1 MAENPYESSG
11 ESIATTP
18 QRRGSWGAFVFKV
31 VVGVGLLGLLVGL
44 LLPARRVAREPARRA
59 QCMNNLKQIALG
71 LILYEKTFHT
81 FPPAYT
87 VDENGNRLHS
97 WRTLILP
104 FMEQAELHKKIDFS
118 KPWNDPANREAIE
131 TDLPCYLCP
140 SAGELPPGHT
150 TYMAV
155 IAPDGVFI
163 GSDGRKLVE
172 ITDDHAQTLMVV
184 EVEAARHVHW
194 MKPADVD
201 EDWLRGIASIEMT
214 PHSGAVNAAMVEGK
228 AVHVGTNISP
238 EAVRAMISVAG
249 GDDDAVRAGD

>member
-1 MAENPYESSG
+1 MSTNPYESPG
-11 ESIATTP
+11 EPLATTT
-18 QRRGSWGAFVFKV
+18 RRSGSWASFVFRL
-31 VVGVGLLGLLVGL
+31 VVGLGLLGLLIAL
-44 LLPARRVAREPARRA
+44 LLPARRVAREPVRRA
-59 QCMNNLKQIALG
+59 QCLNNLKQISLAL
-71 LILYEKTFHT
+71 IMYEETFHT

-104 FMEQAELHKKIDFS
+104 FVEQAALHKKIDFS

-140 SAGELPPGHT
+140 SAADIPPGHT

-155 IAPDGVFI
+155 IAPDGVFT

-172 ITDDHAQTLMVV
+172 ITDDHADTLMVV

-201 EDWLRGIASIEMT
+201 EDWLRGLASIEET

-228 AVHVGTNISP
+228 AVHLGTNLGP
-238 EAVRAMISVAG
+238 EALRAMISVAG
-249 GDDDAVRAGD
+249 GDDDVVRTGN